1 MITLW
6 LFKQLLDLSVRGG
19 EKAIGMHCM
28 RQLLCMVKYNVYVIS
43 ILFLVFSTKF
53 PITYCIKVISPI
65 FLGVVNA
72 GKKGRNVDTYSYM
85 CAKGLCNAICVLFTT
100 GSCGKA

>member
-53 PITYCIKVISPI
+53 PITYCIKAITNL
-65 FLGVVNA
+65 LGVVNA
-72 GKKGRNVDTYSYM
+72 GKKGRNVQR
-85 CAKGLCNAICVLFTT
+85 
-100 GSCGKA
+100 